1 MGHEMMK
8 DTTAAVQQFQEI
20 FMDDVRRQDRAQWRA
35 FCISETF
42 LDAQYEE
49 NLYRR
54 CMNICGSRT

>member
-42 LDAQYEE
+42 FGRAV
-49 NLYRR
+49 
-54 CMNICGSRT
+54 

>member
-35 FCISETF
+35 FVSRKLFWTRSMRKI
-42 LDAQYEE
+42 
-49 NLYRR
+49 LYRR